1 MLLSCFFGGCAPRGA
16 LFQDDALALF
26 GDGVGVAGAV
36 GEAVE
41 NVFLAFFDLA
51 PFVVFFSSGCFS
63 A

>member
-1 MLLSCFFGGCAPRGA
+1 MLLTCFFDGGSARGA

-41 NVFLAFFDLA
+41 DVFLAFFDLA
-51 PFVVFFSSGCFS
+51 PFVIFFSSGCFS